1 MKSRAYHAMSPWALL
16 RLAETFESN
25 GDRATA
31 EMLLDCV
38 CAAFSASVEL
48 AGVVGP
54 SATTDEFD

>member
-1 MKSRAYHAMSPWALL
+1 MSPWALL